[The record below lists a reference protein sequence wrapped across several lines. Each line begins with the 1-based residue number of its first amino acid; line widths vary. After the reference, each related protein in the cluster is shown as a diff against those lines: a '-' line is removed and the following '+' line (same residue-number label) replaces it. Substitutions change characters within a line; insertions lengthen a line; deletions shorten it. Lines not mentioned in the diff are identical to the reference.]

1 MDMSLSVLVIFSVFI
16 GYLFGRFS
24 ERISRKTP
32 DGIFHVNTTDPDKD
46 VFTLELLCPLS
57 VIPAKKRLI
66 FKIQNEG
73 SQEKPLA

>member
-1 MDMSLSVLVIFSVFI
+1 MKITVLVIFSVLI
-16 GYLFGRFS
+16 GYLIGRLSNF
-24 ERISRKTP
+24 IFRKTP

-66 FKIQNEG
+66 FKVQNEG

>member
-1 MDMSLSVLVIFSVFI
+1 MKLTVLVIFSVLI
-16 GYLFGRFS
+16 GYLIGRLSNLIF
-24 ERISRKTP
+24 RKNP

-46 VFTLELLCPLS
+46 VFTLELLCPLGAL
-57 VIPAKKRLI
+57 PKKKQLI